1 MKKILIRTL
10 LMCSMFSVNAQAA
23 QYTWKTVSEYGTDYW
38 ICYKDNL
45 KVHGWNNINGNWYYF
60 YDGNG
65 YMAYNTFV
73 YGYYLN

>member
-1 MKKILIRTL
+1 MNGKKYQII
-10 LMCSMFSVNAQAA
+10 VI
-23 QYTWKTVSEYGTDYW
+23 DHW
-38 ICYKDNL
+38 IGYKDNV
-45 KVHGWNNINGNWYYF
+45 KAHGWNNINGNWYYF